1 MHSTLPGMAAAR
13 RLAAPVVIIAVA
25 ACSSARPAP
34 PPAPAPG
41 PAVAAPV
48 AALPPMAPA
57 RAAGTYVLQ
66 ATIQGRT
73 IPVPAPTPA
82 PPPRGRAAAAPAP
95 ARAPA
100 ASLQLTARPPAAL
113 DPTAPSITQLAAT
126 VALPG
131 YTVSPR
137 GRLAQAASWW
147 PVGGDSLVVFFTQP
161 QRAAAIS
168 LRGVLRG
175 DSLSGDVWYTSTSSG
190 AEFQLG
196 TFTAVRRRPR

>member
-1 MHSTLPGMAAAR
+1 MRALSAGMAAAR
-13 RLAAPVVIIAVA
+13 QLAVPLVVLTAA
-25 ACSSARPAP
+25 ACSCTRPAS
-34 PPAPAPG
+34 PPAPAPE

-73 IPVPAPTPA
+73 IPAPA
-82 PPPRGRAAAAPAP
+82 PPPAAPRRGRAAAAPAQ
-95 ARAPA
+95 APA
-100 ASLQLTARPPAAL
+100 ASLQLTARLPAAL
-113 DPTAPSITQLAAT
+113 DPSAPSITQLAAT

-175 DSLSGDVWYTSTSSG
+175 DSLRGDVWYTSTSSG

-196 TFTAVRRRPR
+196 TFTAVRRRTR

>member
-1 MHSTLPGMAAAR
+1 MHSFSAGMAAAR
-13 RLAAPVVIIAVA
+13 RRTAPLAVVAVV
-25 ACSSARPAP
+25 ACCCARPAP
-34 PPAPAPG
+34 PPAPAPE
-41 PAVAAPV
+41 PVAAAPV

-57 RAAGTYVLQ
+57 RAAGTYTLQ

-73 IPVPAPTPA
+73 IP
-82 PPPRGRAAAAPAP
+82 APAP
-95 ARAPA
+95 APAAPRRRGQATAPAPA
-100 ASLQLTARPPAAL
+100 ASLQLTVRPPAAL
-113 DPTAPSITQLAAT
+113 DPAAPSVKQFAAT

-131 YTVSPR
+131 YTISPR

-190 AEFQLG
+190 SEFQLG
-196 TFTAVRRRPR
+196 TFTAVRRRTR

>member
-34 PPAPAPG
+34 PPTPAPE
-41 PAVAAPV
+41 PAAAV
-48 AALPPMAPA
+48 VLPPMAPA

-73 IPVPAPTPA
+73 IPAPAPTPA
-82 PPPRGRAAAAPAP
+82 PPRRGRAAAVPAQ
-95 ARAPA
+95 APA
-100 ASLQLTARPPAAL
+100 ASLQLTVRLPAAL

-196 TFTAVRRRPR
+196 TFTAVRRRTR

>member
-1 MHSTLPGMAAAR
+1 MR
-13 RLAAPVVIIAVA
+13 
-25 ACSSARPAP
+25 
-34 PPAPAPG
+34 
-41 PAVAAPV
+41 
-48 AALPPMAPA
+48 
-57 RAAGTYVLQ
+57 
-66 ATIQGRT
+66 
-73 IPVPAPTPA
+73 
-82 PPPRGRAAAAPAP
+82 
-95 ARAPA
+95 
-100 ASLQLTARPPAAL
+100 
-113 DPTAPSITQLAAT
+113 QLAAT

-196 TFTAVRRRPR
+196 TFTAVRRRTR

>member
-1 MHSTLPGMAAAR
+1 
-13 RLAAPVVIIAVA
+13 
-25 ACSSARPAP
+25 
-34 PPAPAPG
+34 
-41 PAVAAPV
+41 
-48 AALPPMAPA
+48 MAPA
-57 RAAGTYVLQ
+57 RAVGTYVLQ

-73 IPVPAPTPA
+73 IPAPAPAPA
-82 PPPRGRAAAAPAP
+82 AERRRGRAAPAP
-95 ARAPA
+95 APA
-100 ASLQLTARPPAAL
+100 ASLQLTARLPAAL

-190 AEFQLG
+190 TEFQLG
-196 TFTAVRRRPR
+196 TFTAVRRRTR

>member
-1 MHSTLPGMAAAR
+1 MHSISPRMAAAH
-13 RLAAPVVIIAVA
+13 RLAALVVIMAVA

-34 PPAPAPG
+34 PPAPAPE
-41 PAVAAPV
+41 PAAAAPV

-73 IPVPAPTPA
+73 IPAPAPAPA
-82 PPPRGRAAAAPAP
+82 APLRRGRAAAAPAQ
-95 ARAPA
+95 APA

-113 DPTAPSITQLAAT
+113 DPAAPSIRQLAAT

-131 YTVSPR
+131 YTLSPR

-161 QRAAAIS
+161 RRAAAIS

-196 TFTAVRRRPR
+196 TFTAVRRRAR

>member
-1 MHSTLPGMAAAR
+1 MAAAR
-13 RLAAPVVIIAVA
+13 RLAAPVVVIAVA

-34 PPAPAPG
+34 PPAPAPER
-41 PAVAAPV
+41 AAAAPV
-48 AALPPMAPA
+48 TALPPMAPA

-73 IPVPAPTPA
+73 IPAPAPTPA
-82 PPPRGRAAAAPAP
+82 ARRRGRAAAAPAP
-95 ARAPA
+95 V
-100 ASLQLTARPPAAL
+100 ASLQLTARLPAAL
-113 DPTAPSITQLAAT
+113 DPTAPSMTQLAAT

-131 YTVSPR
+131 YTISPR

-190 AEFQLG
+190 TEFQLG
-196 TFTAVRRRPR
+196 TFTAVRRRTR

>member
-1 MHSTLPGMAAAR
+1 
-13 RLAAPVVIIAVA
+13 
-25 ACSSARPAP
+25 
-34 PPAPAPG
+34 
-41 PAVAAPV
+41 
-48 AALPPMAPA
+48 MAPA
-57 RAAGTYVLQ
+57 RATGTYVLQ

-73 IPVPAPTPA
+73 IPTPAPTPA
-82 PPPRGRAAAAPAP
+82 APRRGRAAAAPAQV
-95 ARAPA
+95 PA
-100 ASLQLTARPPAAL
+100 ASLLLTARLPAAL

-131 YTVSPR
+131 YTISPR

-190 AEFQLG
+190 TEFQLG

>member
-1 MHSTLPGMAAAR
+1 MHSISPRMAAAR
-13 RLAAPVVIIAVA
+13 WLAAPVVIIAVA
-25 ACSSARPAP
+25 ACSGARRAL
-34 PPAPAPG
+34 PPAPTPE
-41 PAVAAPV
+41 PAAAAPV
-48 AALPPMAPA
+48 AALPLMAPA

-73 IPVPAPTPA
+73 IPAPA
-82 PPPRGRAAAAPAP
+82 PPAAAERRRGRAAAAPAQ
-95 ARAPA
+95 APA
-100 ASLQLTARPPAAL
+100 ASLQLTARLPAAL

-131 YTVSPR
+131 YTVSAR
-137 GRLAQAASWW
+137 GRLAQAATWW
-147 PVGGDSLVVFFTQP
+147 PVSGDSLVVFFTQP
-161 QRAAAIS
+161 RRAAAIS

-196 TFTAVRRRPR
+196 TFTAVRRRAR